1 MLDSREARLLFHPL
15 YALLDA
21 VLCFPGMKKAPIS
34 VHVIAS
40 LALYVAAAL
49 TQHIWPATRPAAI
62 AVRIIALALLARAAS
77 RRRSLTGWIFV
88 AMLAGIE
95 LGVDAPHAAIASRVF
110 SEIFLRLIRV
120 IVAPLIFGT
129 LVTGIAGHAEA
140 KTVGRLGLKSLV
152 YFEVLTTIALVI
164 GLVAI
169 DVSKA
174 GAGLNLSSVQTA
186 ASAPGALPQQTTISW
201 QQFLLHV
208 FPENIASAVADNQIL
223 QVAVFAIFFG
233 LALGRIS
240 EAKRAPMLRLCE
252 SLTEVMF
259 ALTNF
264 VMLYAPIG
272 VAAALAFTVAQSGLG
287 VMLNLGKLALTLYVS
302 IAIFALVAMLPAL
315 LLARLP
321 LREFLRAVA
330 EPATIA
336 FATSTSE
343 AALPRAIEEMEAFG
357 VPRKIVAFVIPTG
370 YTFNMA
376 GSALYLSIA
385 AIFTAQAAGI
395 HMSFGRQLAML
406 GVLMLTSKGVAGVAR
421 SVLVVLL
428 ATASI
433 FSLPVEPILVILG
446 VDALMDMGRTVVN
459 VVGNCLASAV
469 VAKWEGEFRAERA
482 SPEAVAALQS

>member
-1 MLDSREARLLFHPL
+1 MKKPSASV
-15 YALLDA
+15 A
-21 VLCFPGMKKAPIS
+21 VLAG
-34 VHVIAS
+34 
-40 LALYVAAAL
+40 LALYTAAAFS
-49 TQHIWPATRPAAI
+49 QHLWPASRPGAI
-62 AVRIIALALLARAAS
+62 VIRVVALAILAFAAT

-88 AMLAGIE
+88 GMLAGIE
-95 LGVDAPHAAIASRVF
+95 LGVDAPHVAFSSRVF

-129 LVTGIAGHAEA
+129 LVTGIAGHADA

-169 DVSKA
+169 DLSKA
-174 GAGLNLSSVQTA
+174 GVGLNMTAQTHAA
-186 ASAPGALPQQTTISW
+186 ASTAALPQQTAITW

-233 LALGRIS
+233 LALARVS

-259 ALTNF
+259 AFTNF

-287 VMLNLGKLALTLYVS
+287 VMLNLGKLALTLY
-302 IAIFALVAMLPAL
+302 IAIAVFALVAMLPAL

-395 HMSFGRQLAML
+395 HMTLGRQLTML
-406 GVLMLTSKGVAGVAR
+406 GVLMLTSKGVAGVSR

-428 ATASI
+428 ATAAI
-433 FSLPVEPILVILG
+433 FALPVEPILVILG
-446 VDALMDMGRTVVN
+446 VDAIMDMGRTVIN

-469 VAKWEGEFRAERA
+469 VAQWEGEFRSEKA

>member
-1 MLDSREARLLFHPL
+1 MPPKRNVTMVAVGGVVL
-15 YALLDA
+15 YA
-21 VLCFPGMKKAPIS
+21 
-34 VHVIAS
+34 
-40 LALYVAAAL
+40 AAAFL
-49 TQHIWPATRPAAI
+49 QHGAPGLRPVWVVAR
-62 AVRIIALALLARAAS
+62 VLGLALLALAAA

-95 LGVDAPHAAIASRVF
+95 LGVNAPRLALSSRVF
-110 SEIFLRLIRV
+110 GDIFLRLIRV

-152 YFEVLTTIALVI
+152 YFEVLTTIALLI

-169 DVSKA
+169 DISKC
-174 GAGLNLSSVQTA
+174 GVGLNIAAHAAVVTGSLPTQTA
-186 ASAPGALPQQTTISW
+186 ITW

-208 FPENIASAVADNQIL
+208 FPENIAAAVAENQIL

-233 LALGRIS
+233 LALCKVP
-240 EAKRAPMLRLCE
+240 EAKRAPILRLCE

-259 ALTNF
+259 AFTNY
-264 VMLYAPIG
+264 VMLYAPVG

-287 VMLNLGKLALTLYVS
+287 VMLNLGKLALTLYIS
-302 IAIFALVAMLPAL
+302 ILLFALLAMLPAAI
-315 LLARLP
+315 LARLP

-343 AALPRAIEEMEAFG
+343 AALPRAIEAMEAYG

-395 HMSFGRQLAML
+395 HMSLGRQVTML

-433 FSLPVEPILVILG
+433 FSLPTEPILVILG
-446 VDALMDMGRTVVN
+446 VDAIMDMGRTVVN

-469 VAKWEGEFRAERA
+469 VARWEGEFRTEKPA
-482 SPEAVAALQS
+482 PETVAALEG

>member
-1 MLDSREARLLFHPL
+1 MKPGPKPNTTIPALSGVLL
-15 YALLDA
+15 YA
-21 VLCFPGMKKAPIS
+21 
-34 VHVIAS
+34 
-40 LALYVAAAL
+40 AAAIL
-49 TQHIWPATRPAAI
+49 QYEAPSTHII
-62 AVRIIALALLARAAS
+62 SIALRILAVAILAFAAS

-95 LGVDAPHAAIASRVF
+95 FGVDAPHAALSIRVF
-110 SEIFLRLIRV
+110 GDIFLRLIRV
-120 IVAPLIFGT
+120 IVAPLIFAT

-152 YFEVLTTIALVI
+152 YFEALTTIALVI

-174 GAGLNLSSVQTA
+174 GVGLNISAHATVA
-186 ASAPGALPQQTTISW
+186 ATSLPTQTTISW

-208 FPENIASAVADNQIL
+208 FPDNIASAVADNQIL
-223 QVAVFAIFFG
+223 QVAIFAIFFG
-233 LALGRIS
+233 LALCKVP

-259 ALTNF
+259 AFTNY
-264 VMLYAPIG
+264 VMLYAPVG
-272 VAAALAFTVAQSGLG
+272 VAAALAYTVAQSGLG

-302 IAIFALVAMLPAL
+302 ILLFALLAMLPAL

-321 LREFLRAVA
+321 LREFFRAIA

-343 AALPRAIEEMEAFG
+343 AALPRAIEAMEAYG

-395 HMSFGRQLAML
+395 HMSLGRQFAMV

-428 ATASI
+428 ATAAI
-433 FSLPVEPILVILG
+433 FALPTEPILVILG
-446 VDALMDMGRTVVN
+446 VDALMDMGRTVIN

-469 VAKWEGEFRAERA
+469 VARWEDEFRTEKAA
-482 SPEAVAALQS
+482 PEAVAALEG

>member
-1 MLDSREARLLFHPL
+1 LLHPI
-15 YALLDA
+15 
-21 VLCFPGMKKAPIS
+21 APR
-34 VHVIAS
+34 
-40 LALYVAAAL
+40 AAL
-49 TQHIWPATRPAAI
+49 TLRILGLVLLSFAA
-62 AVRIIALALLARAAS
+62 A
-77 RRRSLTGWIFV
+77 RRRSLTGWIF
-88 AMLAGIE
+88 AGMLAGIE
-95 LGVDAPHAAIASRVF
+95 LGVDAPHAALGSRVF

-129 LVTGIAGHAEA
+129 VVTGIASHAEA
-140 KTVGRLGLKSLV
+140 KTVGRLGLKSLL

-164 GLVAI
+164 GLAAI
-169 DVSKA
+169 DISKA
-174 GAGLNLSSVQTA
+174 GAGLNLTA
-186 ASAPGALPQQTTISW
+186 AHATAAAPLPAQTTISW

-233 LALGRIS
+233 LALSRVS

-252 SLTEVMF
+252 SLTETMF
-259 ALTNF
+259 AFTNF

-287 VMLNLGKLALTLYVS
+287 VMLNLGKLALTLYAS
-302 IAIFALVAMLPAL
+302 IAVFAIVAMLPAL

-343 AALPRAIEEMEAFG
+343 AALPRAIEAMEAYG

-395 HMSFGRQLAML
+395 HMTFGRQLAML

-433 FSLPVEPILVILG
+433 FALPTEPILVILG

-459 VVGNCLASAV
+459 VAGNCLASAV
-469 VAKWEGEFRAERA
+469 VAQWEGEFRTEKA
-482 SPEAVAALQS
+482 SAEAVAALES

>member
-1 MLDSREARLLFHPL
+1 MKSAAPKPNVSTLAIAALVL
-15 YALLDA
+15 YA
-21 VLCFPGMKKAPIS
+21 
-34 VHVIAS
+34 
-40 LALYVAAAL
+40 AAAAA
-49 TQHIWPATRPAAI
+49 QHAWPAARVPAI
-62 AVRIIALALLARAAS
+62 VIRILALALLAFAAS

-88 AMLAGIE
+88 GMLAGIE
-95 LGVDAPHAAIASRVF
+95 LGVDAPHIALSSRVF
-110 SEIFLRLIRV
+110 GDIFLRLIRV

-129 LVTGIAGHAEA
+129 LVTGIASHSEA

-152 YFEVLTTIALVI
+152 YFESLTTIALVI

-169 DVSKA
+169 NISKA
-174 GAGLNLSSVQTA
+174 GVGLNMSAHAA
-186 ASAPGALPQQTTISW
+186 ASALPQQTAISW

-223 QVAVFAIFFG
+223 QVVVFAIFFG
-233 LALGRIS
+233 LALGRLS
-240 EAKRAPMLRLCE
+240 ETKRAPMLRLCE

-259 ALTNF
+259 AFTNF
-264 VMLYAPIG
+264 VMLYAPVG

-287 VMLNLGKLALTLYVS
+287 VMLNLGKLALTLY
-302 IAIFALVAMLPAL
+302 IAIIVFALVAMLPAL

-321 LREFLRAVA
+321 LRQFLRAVA

-343 AALPRAIEEMEAFG
+343 AALPRAMEAMEAFG
-357 VPRKIVAFVIPTG
+357 VPRNIVAFVIPTG
-370 YTFNMA
+370 YTFNTA
-376 GSALYLSIA
+376 GSALYCSIA
-385 AIFTAQAAGI
+385 VIFTAQAAGI
-395 HMSFGRQLAML
+395 HMSLGRQLTML

-421 SVLVVLL
+421 SVLVVIL

-433 FSLPVEPILVILG
+433 FALPVEPILVILG
-446 VDALMDMGRTVVN
+446 VDALLDMGRTVVN

-469 VAKWEGEFRAERA
+469 VAQWEGEFRSEKA

>member
-1 MLDSREARLLFHPL
+1 MTSRAARPAVTLLATAGTAVYAAAAILQHEAPATHPIPVVL
-15 YALLDA
+15 RTAALL
-21 VLCFPGMKKAPIS
+21 LLMF
-34 VHVIAS
+34 
-40 LALYVAAAL
+40 AAA
-49 TQHIWPATRPAAI
+49 
-62 AVRIIALALLARAAS
+62 

-95 LGVDAPHAAIASRVF
+95 LGVDAPHVALSMRVF
-110 SEIFLRLIRV
+110 GDIFLRLIRV

-152 YFEVLTTIALVI
+152 YFEVLTTIALMI

-169 DVSKA
+169 DVSKCGVGLNIVTHPA
-174 GAGLNLSSVQTA
+174 SAGL
-186 ASAPGALPQQTTISW
+186 ALPAQTTLSW

-208 FPENIASAVADNQIL
+208 FPENIASAVAENQIL
-223 QVAVFAIFFG
+223 QVAIFAVFFG
-233 LALGRIS
+233 LALCKVP

-259 ALTNF
+259 AFTNF
-264 VMLYAPIG
+264 VMLYAPVG
-272 VAAALAFTVAQSGLG
+272 VAAALAFTIAQSGLG
-287 VMLNLGKLALTLYVS
+287 VMLSLGKLVLTLYVS
-302 IAIFALVAMLPAL
+302 IALFALLAMLPAL

-343 AALPRAIEEMEAFG
+343 AALPRAIEAMEAYG

-370 YTFNMA
+370 YTFNLA

-395 HMSFGRQLAML
+395 HMSLGRQLSML
-406 GVLMLTSKGVAGVAR
+406 AVLMLTSKGVAGVAR
-421 SVLVVLL
+421 ASLVVLL
-428 ATASI
+428 ATAAI
-433 FSLPVEPILVILG
+433 FSLPTDPILVILG
-446 VDALMDMGRTVVN
+446 VDAIMDMGRTVIN
-459 VVGNCLASAV
+459 VVGNCLAAAV
-469 VAKWEGEFRAERA
+469 VARWEGEFRTEKAA
-482 SPEAVAALQS
+482 PEAVAALEG

>member
-1 MLDSREARLLFHPL
+1 MKPASRKPNISTATVIGLVFYAAAAISQHSLPGLRPVAIATRVV
-15 YALLDA
+15 ALL
-21 VLCFPGMKKAPIS
+21 
-34 VHVIAS
+34 
-40 LALYVAAAL
+40 
-49 TQHIWPATRPAAI
+49 
-62 AVRIIALALLARAAS
+62 LLAWAAS

-88 AMLAGIE
+88 GMLAGIE
-95 LGVDAPHAAIASRVF
+95 LGVDAPHAALASRVF
-110 SEIFLRLIRV
+110 SDIFLRLIRV

-152 YFEVLTTIALVI
+152 YFEALTTIALVI

-174 GAGLNLSSVQTA
+174 GVGLNMSAAHA
-186 ASAPGALPQQTTISW
+186 ASVEALPQPTISW

-233 LALGRIS
+233 LALTRVS
-240 EAKRAPMLRLCE
+240 EVKRAPMLRLCE

-259 ALTNF
+259 AFTNF

-287 VMLNLGKLALTLYVS
+287 VMLNLGKLALTLYIS
-302 IAIFALVAMLPAL
+302 ILLFALLAMLPAL

-343 AALPRAIEEMEAFG
+343 AALPRAIEAMEAFG
-357 VPRKIVAFVIPTG
+357 VPRGIVAFVIPTG

-395 HMSFGRQLAML
+395 HMSLGRQLAML

-433 FSLPVEPILVILG
+433 FALPVEPILVILG
-446 VDALMDMGRTVVN
+446 VDAIMDMGRTVVN

-469 VAKWEGEFRAERA
+469 VAQWEGEFRTEKA

>member
-1 MLDSREARLLFHPL
+1 MRLRRNVAIFVILGVAL
-15 YALLDA
+15 CAAGALL
-21 VLCFPGMKKAPIS
+21 
-34 VHVIAS
+34 
-40 LALYVAAAL
+40 
-49 TQHIWPATRPAAI
+49 QHESPSTRFLAI
-62 AVRIIALALLARAAS
+62 ALRIVALALLGVAAA
-77 RRRSLTGWIFV
+77 RRRSLTGWIVV

-95 LGVDAPHAAIASRVF
+95 LGVDAPRVALNLRVLGD
-110 SEIFLRLIRV
+110 IFLRLIRV
-120 IVAPLIFGT
+120 IVAPLIFAT

-152 YFEVLTTIALVI
+152 YFEALTTIALVI

-169 DVSKA
+169 DISRA
-174 GAGLNLSSVQTA
+174 GVGLNFSVHAAVSA
-186 ASAPGALPQQTTISW
+186 ASLPAQTTISW

-233 LALGRIS
+233 LALCKVP
-240 EAKRAPMLRLCE
+240 EAKRAPMLRWCE

-259 ALTNF
+259 AITNY
-264 VMLYAPIG
+264 VMLYAPVG
-272 VAAALAFTVAQSGLG
+272 VAAALAFTVAQSGPG
-287 VMLNLGKLALTLYVS
+287 VMLNLGKLALTLYVA
-302 IAIFALVAMLPAL
+302 IALFALLAMLPAL

-321 LREFLRAVA
+321 LREFLRAIA

-343 AALPRAIEEMEAFG
+343 AALPRAIESMEAYG

-395 HMSFGRQLAML
+395 HMSLGRQIAMV

-433 FSLPVEPILVILG
+433 FALPTEPILVILG
-446 VDALMDMGRTVVN
+446 VDALMDMGRTVIN

-469 VAKWEGEFRAERA
+469 VARWEGEFRTEKPA
-482 SPEAVAALQS
+482 PEAVAALQG

>member
-1 MLDSREARLLFHPL
+1 MKAGGRKPNLSAMILIALAV
-15 YALLDA
+15 YA
-21 VLCFPGMKKAPIS
+21 
-34 VHVIAS
+34 
-40 LALYVAAAL
+40 AAAL
-49 TQHIWPATRPAAI
+49 TQHFLPATRPES
-62 AVRIIALALLARAAS
+62 IALRLLALILLAAAAW
-77 RRRSLTGWIFV
+77 RRRSLTGWIFLG
-88 AMLAGIE
+88 MLAGIE
-95 LGVDAPHAAIASRVF
+95 LGVDAPHAALASRVL

-120 IVAPLIFGT
+120 IVAPLIFGV
-129 LVTGIAGHAEA
+129 LVTGIAGNADG

-152 YFEVLTTIALVI
+152 YFEVLTTVALVI
-164 GLVAI
+164 GLIAI
-169 DVSKA
+169 NISKA
-174 GAGLNLSSVQTA
+174 GVGLNLSATPAV
-186 ASAPGALPQQTTISW
+186 ASSSLPQQTTISW
-201 QQFLLHV
+201 QQFLLHI

-233 LALGRIS
+233 LALCKVS
-240 EAKRAPMLRLCE
+240 EPKRAPMLRLLE
-252 SLTEVMF
+252 SLTETMF
-259 ALTNF
+259 AFTNF
-264 VMLYAPIG
+264 VMLYAPVG

-302 IAIFALVAMLPAL
+302 IILFALIAMLPAL
-315 LLARLP
+315 LIARLP

-343 AALPRAIEEMEAFG
+343 AALPRAIEAMEAYG

-395 HMSFGRQLAML
+395 HMTLGRQLAML

-428 ATASI
+428 ATAAI
-433 FSLPVEPILVILG
+433 FSLPTEPILVILG
-446 VDALMDMGRTVVN
+446 VDAIMDMGRTVIN

-469 VAKWEGEFRAERA
+469 VAKWEGEFRKEKP
-482 SPEAVAALQS
+482 SPETLAALQT

>member
-1 MLDSREARLLFHPL
+1 MKSAAPKPNVSTLAIAALVL
-15 YALLDA
+15 YA
-21 VLCFPGMKKAPIS
+21 
-34 VHVIAS
+34 
-40 LALYVAAAL
+40 AAAAA
-49 TQHIWPATRPAAI
+49 QHAWPAARVPAI
-62 AVRIIALALLARAAS
+62 VIRILALALLAFAAS

-88 AMLAGIE
+88 GMLAGIE
-95 LGVDAPHAAIASRVF
+95 LGVDAPRIALSSRVF
-110 SEIFLRLIRV
+110 GDIFLRLIRV

-129 LVTGIAGHAEA
+129 LVTGIASHSEA

-152 YFEVLTTIALVI
+152 YFESLTTIALVI

-169 DVSKA
+169 NISKA
-174 GAGLNLSSVQTA
+174 GVGLNMSAHAA
-186 ASAPGALPQQTTISW
+186 ASALPQQTAISW

-223 QVAVFAIFFG
+223 QVVVFAIFFG
-233 LALGRIS
+233 LALGRVS
-240 EAKRAPMLRLCE
+240 ETKRAPMLRLCE

-259 ALTNF
+259 AFTNF

-287 VMLNLGKLALTLYVS
+287 VMLNLGKLALTLY
-302 IAIFALVAMLPAL
+302 IAIIVFALVAMLPAL

-321 LREFLRAVA
+321 LRQFLRAVA

-343 AALPRAIEEMEAFG
+343 AALPRAMEAMEAFG
-357 VPRKIVAFVIPTG
+357 VPRNIVAFVIPTG
-370 YTFNMA
+370 YTFNTA
-376 GSALYLSIA
+376 GSALYCSIA
-385 AIFTAQAAGI
+385 VIFTAQAAGI
-395 HMSFGRQLAML
+395 HMSLGRQLTML

-421 SVLVVLL
+421 SVLVVIL

-433 FSLPVEPILVILG
+433 FALPVEPILVILG
-446 VDALMDMGRTVVN
+446 VDALLDMGRTVVN

-469 VAKWEGEFRAERA
+469 VAQWEGEFRSEKA

>member
-1 MLDSREARLLFHPL
+1 MMARRKPNVSTATVLGLVF
-15 YALLDA
+15 YA
-21 VLCFPGMKKAPIS
+21 
-34 VHVIAS
+34 
-40 LALYVAAAL
+40 AAAL
-49 TQHIWPATRPAAI
+49 SQCALPGLRPVAIVTR
-62 AVRIIALALLARAAS
+62 VLALLLLGWAAW

-88 AMLAGIE
+88 GMLAGIE
-95 LGVDAPHAAIASRVF
+95 LGVDAPHAALSIRVL
-110 SEIFLRLIRV
+110 SDIFLRLIRV

-129 LVTGIAGHAEA
+129 LVTGIASHADG

-152 YFEVLTTIALVI
+152 YFEVLTTIALLI

-174 GAGLNLSSVQTA
+174 GVGLNMSAVGATA
-186 ASAPGALPQQTTISW
+186 VHTNAQAHLAPGSSLPQQTTISW

-208 FPENIASAVADNQIL
+208 FPENIASAVAENQIL
-223 QVAVFAIFFG
+223 QVAVFAILFG
-233 LALGRIS
+233 LALARVS

-259 ALTNF
+259 AFTNF
-264 VMLYAPIG
+264 VMLYAPVG

-287 VMLNLGKLALTLYVS
+287 VMFNLGKLALTLYIS
-302 IAIFALVAMLPAL
+302 ILLFAVLAMLPAL

-343 AALPRAIEEMEAFG
+343 AALPRAMEAMEAYG
-357 VPRKIVAFVIPTG
+357 VPRGIVAFVIPTG

-385 AIFTAQAAGI
+385 AIFTAEAAGI

-433 FSLPVEPILVILG
+433 FGLPNEPILVILG

-469 VAKWEGEFRAERA
+469 VARWEGDFRSEKA

>member
-1 MLDSREARLLFHPL
+1 M
-15 YALLDA
+15 
-21 VLCFPGMKKAPIS
+21 KAPASRKPNIS
-34 VHVIAS
+34 TPVIIGLVFYA
-40 LALYVAAAL
+40 AAAL
-49 TQHIWPATRPAAI
+49 SQHALPALRPAAI
-62 AVRIIALALLARAAS
+62 ATRVVALLLLGWAAS

-88 AMLAGIE
+88 GMLAGIE
-95 LGVDAPHAAIASRVF
+95 LGVDAPHAALSIRVL
-110 SEIFLRLIRV
+110 SDIFLRLIRV

-129 LVTGIAGHAEA
+129 LVTGIASHAEA
-140 KTVGRLGLKSLV
+140 KTVGRLGLKSLL

-174 GAGLNLSSVQTA
+174 GVGLNMSAQSGISA
-186 ASAPGALPQQTTISW
+186 HIASASTLPQQTAISW

-233 LALGRIS
+233 LALTRVS

-259 ALTNF
+259 AFTNF
-264 VMLYAPIG
+264 VMLYAPVG

-287 VMLNLGKLALTLYVS
+287 VMFNLGKLALTLYVS
-302 IAIFALVAMLPAL
+302 IALFALLAMLPAL

-343 AALPRAIEEMEAFG
+343 AALPRAIEAMEAYG
-357 VPRKIVAFVIPTG
+357 VPRGIVAFVIPTG

-395 HMSFGRQLAML
+395 HMSLGRQIAMV

-433 FSLPVEPILVILG
+433 FGLPNEPILVILG
-446 VDALMDMGRTVVN
+446 VDAIMDMGRTVIN

-469 VAKWEGEFRAERA
+469 VARWEGAFRSEKA
-482 SPEAVAALQS
+482 SPEAVVALQS

>member
-1 MLDSREARLLFHPL
+1 VKPASRKPNISTPVVIGLVL
-15 YALLDA
+15 YATAAIFQHSLPGLRPVAIATRIVALLVFA
-21 VLCFPGMKKAPIS
+21 W
-34 VHVIAS
+34 
-40 LALYVAAAL
+40 AAA
-49 TQHIWPATRPAAI
+49 
-62 AVRIIALALLARAAS
+62 

-88 AMLAGIE
+88 GMLAGIE
-95 LGVDAPHAAIASRVF
+95 LGVDAPHAALASRVF
-110 SEIFLRLIRV
+110 SDIFLRLIRV

-152 YFEVLTTIALVI
+152 YFEALTTIALVI

-174 GAGLNLSSVQTA
+174 GVGLNMTAQAPA
-186 ASAPGALPQQTTISW
+186 ASAATLPQTTLSW

-233 LALGRIS
+233 LALTRVS

-259 ALTNF
+259 AFTNF

-302 IAIFALVAMLPAL
+302 ILLFALLAMLPAL
-315 LLARLP
+315 LVARLP

-343 AALPRAIEEMEAFG
+343 AALPRAIEAMEAFG
-357 VPRKIVAFVIPTG
+357 VPRGIVAFVIPTG

-395 HMSFGRQLAML
+395 HMSLGRQLAML

-421 SVLVVLL
+421 SCWPRRRSSRCRSSPSWSSSASTPSWTWAALSSTWS
-428 ATASI
+428 ATAWHRRWS
-433 FSLPVEPILVILG
+433 PNG
-446 VDALMDMGRTVVN
+446 KAN
-459 VVGNCLASAV
+459 SAPRRLRRKLLRRCRADSR
-469 VAKWEGEFRAERA
+469 VA
-482 SPEAVAALQS
+482 QS

>member
-1 MLDSREARLLFHPL
+1 
-15 YALLDA
+15 
-21 VLCFPGMKKAPIS
+21 MKRS
-34 VHVIAS
+34 VIAG
-40 LALYVAAAL
+40 LAFYAAAAVA
-49 TQHIWPATRPAAI
+49 QHFWPATRPVAI
-62 AVRIIALALLARAAS
+62 SLRVIALALLALAAS
-77 RRRSLTGWIFV
+77 RRRSLTGWIFA

-95 LGVDAPHAAIASRVF
+95 LGVDAPHAAMASRVF

-129 LVTGIAGHAEA
+129 LVTGIASHAEA

-152 YFEVLTTIALVI
+152 YFELLTTIALVI
-164 GLVAI
+164 GLAAI
-169 DVSKA
+169 DISRA
-174 GAGLNLSSVQTA
+174 GVGLNLSAAHSATA
-186 ASAPGALPQQTTISW
+186 SSLPQTTISW

-233 LALGRIS
+233 LALGRVS

-252 SLTEVMF
+252 SLTEAMF
-259 ALTNF
+259 AFTNL

-272 VAAALAFTVAQSGLG
+272 VAAALAFTIAQSGLG
-287 VMLNLGKLALTLYVS
+287 VMLNLGKLALTLYVA
-302 IAIFALVAMLPAL
+302 IAVFALVAMLPAL

-395 HMSFGRQLAML
+395 HMSLGRQLAML

-469 VAKWEGEFRAERA
+469 VAKWEGEFRSEKA